1 MSESAIATSVRA
13 ADRQSLIRWLA
24 CEIKECRLLY
34 LFVGLFITATIALS
48 VSRGDDFIALVTV
61 YVERTARALSV
72 FASGIFAVVSIRV
85 MLRRSERP
93 TAKIMRELTKLVSDG
108 TLPRVVFACALLAI
122 FMAAFLYHKTLIP
135 VVHPFDWDE
144 TFMRW
149 DRALFAGRHPWE
161 ILHPLLGY
169 PAVTRFLDFAYSLW
183 VPLVFIFWA
192 GLLASSR
199 VPAALRRRYW
209 LATVL
214 AWVGYGIV
222 MATIL
227 SSAGPCFAP
236 ALFPQI
242 ATEYQ
247 GLNSYL
253 AGLNE
258 QHMLSSTIAK
268 DFLWQSH
275 INAASEP
282 GGISAMPSM
291 HNVQATLF
299 ALAAYR
305 IHRTFG
311 HAMSLYAVLI
321 FLGSIHLAWH
331 YAVDG
336 IVGVAA
342 AVAIWQAAR
351 LLNRI
356 PAMAS

>member
-1 MSESAIATSVRA
+1 
-13 ADRQSLIRWLA
+13 
-24 CEIKECRLLY
+24 
-34 LFVGLFITATIALS
+34 
-48 VSRGDDFIALVTV
+48 
-61 YVERTARALSV
+61 
-72 FASGIFAVVSIRV
+72 

-93 TAKIMRELTKLVSDG
+93 TAEILRELARLVSDG

-135 VVHPFDWDE
+135 VVRPFDWDE

-161 ILHPLLGY
+161 VLHPLLGY
-169 PAVTRFLDFAYSLW
+169 PAVTRFLDFVYSSW

-192 GLLASSR
+192 GMLASPR
-199 VPAALRRRYW
+199 VPVVLRRRYW

-222 MATIL
+222 MATML
-227 SSAGPCFAP
+227 SSAGPCFLP

-242 ATEYQ
+242 AAEYQ

-253 AGLNE
+253 AELHG

-275 INAASEP
+275 INVVAEP

-305 IHRTFG
+305 VHRTLG

-336 IVGVAA
+336 IVGVVAGF
-342 AVAIWQAAR
+342 AIWHVAR
-351 LLNRI
+351 MLSRKVLVT
-356 PAMAS
+356 S